1 MTEKVGAVMVVG
13 GGIAGIQ
20 ASLDLAES
28 GYYVYLVEASPAIG
42 GVMAQLDKTFPTNDC
57 SMCILSP
64 KLVEAGRHLNIQAL
78 TYSEVVKVEGNPG
91 DFEITVRKKPR
102 FIDPSKCT
110 GCGECPQAC
119 PVPIKSLFD
128 EGLVDRKA
136 IYRPY
141 AQAFPNIFTIEK
153 GDRAPCGLTCPARI
167 NVQGYVALIGAGKY
181 KEALQLIRENLPLPG
196 VLGRI
201 CPHPCEKEC
210 NRKELDQPVAIC
222 ELKRF
227 VADQVK
233 TEIPIQKEEAKGER
247 VAIVGS
253 GPAGLAASAF
263 LAQKGYPVTIFEA
276 LPVIGGM
283 LYAGIPSYRLPR
295 EILEE
300 EVKTIQSLGVEIK
313 TNSPIGPNLTFDDL
327 FRQGY
332 RAIFLAVGAH
342 QDQKLG
348 IPGEENPNIIPGVVF
363 LRKANLGQKVEVG
376 QRVAVIGGG
385 NVAIDAARTAL
396 RMGAKEVSIIYRRS
410 RSEMPAY
417 EEDIEEAEAEG
428 IKFQLL
434 ATPTE
439 IIVKGGKISSLRCIR
454 MELGEPDAS
463 GRRRPIPIQGS
474 DFSVEVDTV
483 IPAIGQTPDLSFLKG
498 MEMGVNP
505 QGTIKVDP
513 TTLQTSREGIFAGG
527 DAVTG
532 PWIAIEAVA
541 AGKEAA
547 ISIDRYLRG
556 QNLSEGREKP
566 KLEKA
571 RFEEIY
577 ADQPKAPRVRMEML
591 PIEERQKTFS
601 EVKKGFTEEE
611 AKREALRCLNCG
623 LCSECLQCVALCKAG
638 AVNHQLKEETVT
650 FHVGSIILSPGFDE
664 YDAGRLKA
672 YGYGRLPNV
681 ITSIQFERILSAS
694 GPFQGNLLRPSD
706 RTAPKK
712 VAWIQCAGSRDM
724 TGNDGNEYCSSV
736 CCMYAIKEAVI
747 AKEHHHEVEPTIFYM
762 DIRAHGKDFDAYYE
776 RAKKEYGVRFIRSM
790 VSRVAERPK
799 TKNLI
804 ITYVDSEGRVKEE
817 EFDLVVLSV
826 GLTPS
831 KGAKSLAQSLGLELD
846 PYGFCKTEEFSPLH
860 TSKPG
865 IYVCGA
871 FQGPKDI
878 PETVA
883 QASAAVASASNLLA
897 DVRGTLTKKKDYPAE
912 VDVKGQEP
920 RIGVFV
926 CHCGINIG
934 GVVNV
939 QEVREYAKTL
949 DGVAYVEENLYT
961 CSQDTQEKIKK
972 AIQEFQLNRVV
983 VASCSPR
990 THEPMFQETVREMG
1004 LNKYLFE
1011 MTNIRDQ
1018 CSWVHMHQPKE
1029 ATEKAKELLRMAVA
1043 KSRLLQP
1050 LKEPVV
1056 EVTKKGLVIGG
1067 GLSGM
1072 RAALELARQGL
1083 DCALVERETELGG
1096 NLRHIYSTIDG
1107 NDPQELLRNTVKQ
1120 VTENPRIQVF
1130 TKAEL
1135 KNLNGYVGNFKS
1147 IISTNGSEKEFEH
1160 GVVIVAVGAKESTPT
1175 EYLYG
1180 QDRRVITQKELEEKI
1195 AHQWEEVHRSRN
1207 IVMIQCVGSRTP
1219 ERPNCSRICCSVAIK
1234 NALKI
1239 KEKNPDAKVTILYR
1253 DIRTYGLMER
1263 YYTQA
1268 RNQGI
1273 EFIQY
1278 ELDAKPDL
1286 KVEGGLLQLKV
1297 KDRILGEE
1305 VILQPDLVVLASAIV
1320 PYENEALAKM
1330 LKVPLTADGFFL
1342 EAHMKLRPVDFAT
1355 DGIFLAG
1362 LAHFPKT
1369 ISESISQADAA
1380 VARATASIAK
1390 GYVSVLPTISE
1401 VDQTRCVGCGL
1412 CELLCPFS
1420 AIRVVETEKG
1430 SKAETIAASCKGC
1443 GVCSASCPQ
1452 KAATVHHFSDEQLTA
1467 QIEALITLKGKESS
1481 LTKRIIAKWTL

>member
-1 MTEKVGAVMVVG
+1 MVVG

-28 GYYVYLVEASPAIG
+28 GYYVYLVEASPVIG

-64 KLVEAGRHLNIQAL
+64 KLVEAGRHLNIMPL
-78 TYSEVVKVEGNPG
+78 TYSEVIDVKGEPGN
-91 DFEITVRKKPR
+91 FEVTVRKKSR
-102 FIDPSKCT
+102 YIDPLKCT
-110 GCGECPQAC
+110 GCGECPEVC
-119 PVPIKSLFD
+119 PVLIKSQFD
-128 EGLVDRKA
+128 EGLIDRKA

-153 GDRAPCGLTCPARI
+153 GDRAPCGLTCPAHI

-181 KEALQLIRENLPLPG
+181 SEALSLIRENLPLPG

-210 NRKELDQPVAIC
+210 NRKDLDDPIAIC

-227 VADQVK
+227 VSDQVK
-233 TEIPIQKEEAKGER
+233 TGISIQKEEAKEEK

-253 GPAGLAASAF
+253 GPAGLTASTF
-263 LAQKGYPVTIFEA
+263 LAQKGYQVTIFEA

-283 LYAGIPSYRLPR
+283 LYTGIPSYRLPR

-300 EVKTIQSLGVEIK
+300 EIKTIQSLGVEIK
-313 TNSPIGPNLTFDDL
+313 TNSPIGPNLTLDDL

-332 RAIFLAVGAH
+332 GAIFLAVGAH

-348 IPGEENPNIIPGVVF
+348 IPGEENPNVFPGVVF
-363 LRKANLGQKVEVG
+363 LRKANLGQKFDLG

-385 NVAIDAARTAL
+385 NVAVDAARTAL
-396 RMGAKEVSIIYRRS
+396 RLGAKEVTIIYRRS
-410 RSEMPAY
+410 RNEMPAY
-417 EEDIEEAEAEG
+417 EEDVEEADGEG
-428 IKFQLL
+428 VKFQFL
-434 ATPTE
+434 AAPTE
-439 IIVKGGKISSLRCIR
+439 IVLKDGKIASLRCIR

-463 GRRRPIPIQGS
+463 GRRRPIPILGS
-474 DFSVEVDTV
+474 DFLVDVDTI

-498 MEMGVNP
+498 IEIETTS

-513 TTLQTSREGIFAGG
+513 ITLQTSKEGIFAGG
-527 DAVTG
+527 DATTG

-541 AGKEAA
+541 SGKEAA
-547 ISIDRYLRG
+547 VSIDRYLRG
-556 QNLSEGREKP
+556 ENLYEGRPKP

-577 ADQPKAPRVRMEML
+577 ADQPKAPRERMEML
-591 PIEERQKTFS
+591 SIDERMKSFS
-601 EVKKGFTEEE
+601 EVKKGFTEEQ

-638 AVNHQLKEETVT
+638 AVNHQMKEEIIK
-650 FHVGSIILSPGFDE
+650 FRAGSIILSPGFDE
-664 YDAGRLKA
+664 FDANRLAA
-672 YGYGRLPNV
+672 YGYGRLSNV

-706 RTAPKK
+706 QKPPKK

-747 AKEHHHEVEPTIFYM
+747 AKEHHHDVEPTIFYM

-776 RAKKEYGVRFIRSM
+776 RAKREYGVRFIRSM

-799 TKNLI
+799 TKNLV
-804 ITYVDSEGRVKEE
+804 ITYVDSEGRIKEE

-831 KGAKSLAQSLGLELD
+831 QGAKELAQKLGLKLD
-846 PYGFCKTEEFSPLH
+846 VYGFCKTEEFSPLQ
-860 TSKPG
+860 TSQPG
-865 IYVCGA
+865 IFVCGA

-883 QASAAVASASNLLA
+883 QASAAVASASTLLS

-912 VDVKGQEP
+912 VDVKGQIP

-934 GVVNV
+934 GVINV
-939 QEVREYAKTL
+939 PEVKEYARTL
-949 DGVAYVEENLYT
+949 PGVVYVEENLYT

-972 AIQEFQLNRVV
+972 AIQENQLNRVV

-990 THEPMFQETVREMG
+990 THEPMFQETIREMG

-1018 CSWVHMHQPKE
+1018 CSWVHMRQPRE

-1050 LKEPVV
+1050 LKEPLV
-1056 EVTKKGLVIGG
+1056 EVIKKGLVIGG

-1072 RAALELARQGL
+1072 RAALELARQGF
-1083 DCALVERETELGG
+1083 DCALVEREALLGG
-1096 NLRHIYSTIDG
+1096 NLCHIYHTIEG
-1107 NDPQELLRNTVKQ
+1107 NDPQALLRKTIQEVVDHPK
-1120 VTENPRIQVF
+1120 IQVF
-1130 TKAEL
+1130 TKATL
-1135 KNLNGYVGNFKS
+1135 KDLNGYVGNFKS
-1147 IISTNGSEKEFEH
+1147 VISANGSEKEFEH
-1160 GVVIVAVGAKESTPT
+1160 GVVIVAIGAKESIPS

-1180 QDRRVITQKELEEKI
+1180 QDERVITQKELEERI
-1195 AHQWEEVHRSRN
+1195 FHRWDEVNRCRH
-1207 IVMIQCVGSRTP
+1207 IVMIQCVGSRTQ
-1219 ERPNCSRICCSVAIK
+1219 ERPNCSRICCSMAIK
-1234 NALKI
+1234 NGLKI
-1239 KEKNPDAKVTILYR
+1239 KEKNPDTKVTILYR
-1253 DIRTYGLMER
+1253 DIRTYGLMEQ

-1268 RNQGI
+1268 RNKGI

-1278 ELDAKPDL
+1278 ELDSKPDL
-1286 KVEGGLLQLKV
+1286 RVERGLLQLKV
-1297 KDRILGEE
+1297 NDRILGEE
-1305 VILQPDLVVLASAIV
+1305 VTLQPDLVVLSSAIISH
-1320 PYENEALAKM
+1320 ENETLAKM
-1330 LKVPLTADGFFL
+1330 LKVPLTSDGFFL

-1362 LAHFPKT
+1362 MAHFPKSIT
-1369 ISESISQADAA
+1369 ESISQADAA
-1380 VARATASIAK
+1380 VARATAAIAK

-1452 KAATVHHFSDEQLTA
+1452 KAATVHHFSDEQVTA
-1467 QIEALITLKGKESS
+1467 QIEALLPLMEKE
-1481 LTKRIIAKWTL
+1481 AA

>member
-1 MTEKVGAVMVVG
+1 MAEKVGAVMVVG

-20 ASLDLAES
+20 SSLDLAES

-64 KLVEAGRHLNIQAL
+64 KLVEAGRHLNIQTL
-78 TYSEVVKVEGNPG
+78 TYSEVTQVEGGPG
-91 DFEITVRKKPR
+91 NFEVTVKKKSR
-102 FIDPSKCT
+102 YVDPSKCT
-110 GCGECPQAC
+110 GCGECPEVC
-119 PVPIKSLFD
+119 PVPIKNQFD

-141 AQAFPNIFTIEK
+141 AQAFPNIFTIDK
-153 GDRAPCGLTCPARI
+153 GDRAPCGLTCPAHI
-167 NVQGYVALIGAGKY
+167 NVQGYVALVGAGKY
-181 KEALQLIRENLPLPG
+181 KEALSLIWENLPLPG

-201 CPHPCEKEC
+201 CPHPCEREC
-210 NRKELDQPVAIC
+210 NRKELDKPVAIC

-233 TEIPIQKEEAKGER
+233 EIPLQKEEAKEER
-247 VAIVGS
+247 VAVVGS
-253 GPAGLAASAF
+253 GPAGLTAAAC

-276 LPVIGGM
+276 LPVMGGM
-283 LYAGIPSYRLPR
+283 LYTGIPSYRLPR
-295 EILEE
+295 DILEE
-300 EVKTIQSLGVEIK
+300 EIKTIQSLGVEIK
-313 TNSPIGPNLTFDDL
+313 TNSPIGPHLTLDDL
-327 FRQGY
+327 FRQDY

-348 IPGEENPNIIPGVVF
+348 VPGEENPRVVPGVIF
-363 LRKANLGQKVEVG
+363 LRKVNLGEKVEVG
-376 QRVAVIGGG
+376 ERVGVIGGG
-385 NVAIDAARTAL
+385 NVAIDAARAAL
-396 RMGAKEVSIIYRRS
+396 RLGSKEVTIIYRRS
-410 RSEMPAY
+410 RDEMPAY
-417 EEDIEEAEAEG
+417 EEDIEEAEEEG
-428 IKFQLL
+428 IKFQFL
-434 ATPTE
+434 AAPTE
-439 IIVKGGKISSLRCIR
+439 IVSKDGKGISLRCIR

-463 GRRRPIPIQGS
+463 GRRRPIPVKGS
-474 DFSVEVDTV
+474 DFLVELDTV
-483 IPAIGQTPDLSFLKG
+483 IPAIGQAPDLSFLKG
-498 MEMGVNP
+498 TEIETAP

-513 TTLQTSREGIFAGG
+513 VTLQTSRPGLFAGG
-527 DAVTG
+527 DAVSG

-556 QNLSEGREKP
+556 KNLSEGREKP
-566 KLEKA
+566 KPEKA
-571 RFEEIY
+571 RYEEIY
-577 ADQPKAPRVRMEML
+577 AGQPKAPRERMERL
-591 PIEERQKTFS
+591 PIEERRKSFS
-601 EVKKGFTEEE
+601 EVKKGLTEEQ

-623 LCSECLQCVALCKAG
+623 LCSECLQCVAICKAG
-638 AVNHQLKEETVT
+638 AINHLMKEETVT
-650 FHVGSIILSPGFDE
+650 FRVGSIILSPGFDE
-664 YDAGRLKA
+664 FDANRLAA
-672 YGYGRLPNV
+672 YGYGRLSNV

-706 RTAPKK
+706 RKAPKK

-724 TGNDGNEYCSSV
+724 TKDGANEYCSSV

-790 VSRVAERPK
+790 ISKVSEKPRS
-799 TKNLI
+799 KNLL
-804 ITYVDSEGRVKEE
+804 ITYVDGEGSIKEE

-826 GLTPS
+826 GLNPS
-831 KGAKSLAQSLGLELD
+831 KGAKEVAQRLGLELND
-846 PYGFCKTEEFSPLH
+846 YGFCKTEEFSPLR

-883 QASAAVASASNLLA
+883 QASAAVAGASAFLS

-912 VDVKGQEP
+912 IDVKEQEP

-939 QEVREYAKTL
+939 PEVREYAKTL
-949 DGVAYVEENLYT
+949 DGVAYVDENLYT

-972 AIQEFQLNRVV
+972 AIQENQLNRVV

-990 THEPMFQETVREMG
+990 THEPLFQETIRETG

-1018 CSWVHMHQPKE
+1018 CSWVHMHQPEE
-1029 ATEKAKELLRMAVA
+1029 ATQKAKDLLRMAVA
-1043 KSRLLQP
+1043 RSKLLEP
-1050 LKEPVV
+1050 LREPLV
-1056 EVTKKGLVIGG
+1056 EVIKRGLVLGG

-1072 RAALELARQGL
+1072 RAALDLARQGF
-1083 DCALVERETELGG
+1083 DCALVEKEAELGG
-1096 NLRHIYSTIDG
+1096 NLRTIYSTIDG
-1107 NDPQELLRNTVKQ
+1107 NDPQELLRNTVKE
-1120 VTENPRIQVF
+1120 VLENPRIQVF
-1130 TKAEL
+1130 TKTEL
-1135 KNLNGYVGNFKS
+1135 KVLGGYVGNFKS
-1147 IISTNGSEKEFEH
+1147 LLSTNGTEKEFEH

-1195 AHQWEEVHRSRN
+1195 ALHGEEINRCRN

-1219 ERPNCSRICCSVAIK
+1219 ERPNCSRICCSVAVK

-1239 KEKNPDAKVTILYR
+1239 KERNPDAKVTILYR

-1268 RNQGI
+1268 RNAGVQ
-1273 EFIQY
+1273 FIQY
-1278 ELDAKPDL
+1278 ELDAKPGL
-1286 KVEGGLLQLKV
+1286 RVEGGSLNLHV
-1297 KDRILGEE
+1297 KDRILGED
-1305 VILQPDLVVLASAIV
+1305 VILRPDLVVLASAIV

-1380 VARATASIAK
+1380 AARATAAIAK
-1390 GYVSVLPTISE
+1390 GYVSVLPTISA

-1443 GVCSASCPQ
+1443 GICASSCPQ
-1452 KAATVHHFSDEQLTA
+1452 KAVTVLHFSDEEFSA
-1467 QIEALITLKGKESS
+1467 QIDALFASGEKEA
-1481 LTKRIIAKWTL
+1481 A

>member
-1 MTEKVGAVMVVG
+1 MADKVGAVMVVG

-64 KLVEAGRHLNIQAL
+64 KLVEAGRHLNIQTL
-78 TYSEVVKVEGNPG
+78 TYSEVVKVEGEPG
-91 DFEITVRKKPR
+91 NFEITVRKKPR
-102 FIDPSKCT
+102 YIDPTKCT

-119 PVPIKSLFD
+119 PVHIKSQFD
-128 EGLVDRKA
+128 EGLVDRRA

-153 GDRAPCGLTCPARI
+153 GERAPCGLTCPAQI

-181 KEALQLIRENLPLPG
+181 SEALSLIYENLPLPG

-210 NRKELDQPVAIC
+210 NRKDLDKPVAIC
-222 ELKRF
+222 GLKRF
-227 VADQVK
+227 LADQAK
-233 TEIPIQKEEAKGER
+233 AEIPIKKEEANEER
-247 VAIVGS
+247 IAIVGS
-253 GPAGLAASAF
+253 GPAGLTAAAF
-263 LAQKGYPVTIFEA
+263 LSLKGYPVTIFEA
-276 LPVIGGM
+276 LPVMGGM

-295 EILEE
+295 DILEDE
-300 EVKTIQSLGVEIK
+300 IKTIQSLGVEIK
-313 TNSPIGPNLTFDDL
+313 TNSPIGPNLTLDNL
-327 FRQGY
+327 FKQGY
-332 RAIFLAVGAH
+332 RAIFLAIGAH

-348 IPGEENPNIIPGVVF
+348 IPGEGNPNVIPGVVF
-363 LRKANLGQKVEVG
+363 LRKVNLNQKVEIG

-396 RMGAKEVSIIYRRS
+396 RMGSKDVTIIYRRS
-410 RSEMPAY
+410 LEEMPAY
-417 EEDIEEAEAEG
+417 EEDVEEAEAEG
-428 IKFQLL
+428 IKIQFL
-434 ATPTE
+434 AAPIE
-439 IIVKGGKISSLRCIR
+439 VVSKSKEAISLRCIK

-463 GRRRPIPIQGS
+463 GRKRPIPIKGS
-474 DFSVEVDTV
+474 DFTVEVDNV
-483 IPAIGQTPDLSFLKG
+483 ISAIGQIPDLSFMKG
-498 MEMGVNP
+498 MGIETTNR
-505 QGTIKVDP
+505 GTIQVDP
-513 TTLQTSREGIFAGG
+513 ISLQTSRKGIFAGG

-532 PWIAIEAVA
+532 PAIAIDAVV
-541 AGKEAA
+541 AGKEVA
-547 ISIDRYLRG
+547 ISIDRYLKG
-556 QNLSEGREKP
+556 EDLCEGRPIPKP
-566 KLEKA
+566 EKA

-577 ADQPKAPRVRMEML
+577 DDQPKAPREQMEMI
-591 PIEERQKTFS
+591 PIEERKKTFS
-601 EVKKGFTEEE
+601 EVKKGFTEEQ
-611 AKREALRCLNCG
+611 AQKEALRCLNCG

-638 AVNHQLKEETVT
+638 AVNHQMKEEIMK
-650 FHVGSIILSPGFDE
+650 FRAGSIILSPGFDE
-664 YDAGRLKA
+664 YDANRLAA
-672 YGYGRLPNV
+672 YGYGRYSNV
-681 ITSIQFERILSAS
+681 ISSIQFERILSAS
-694 GPFQGNLLRPSD
+694 GPFQGNLSRPSD
-706 RTAPKK
+706 RKAPKK

-724 TGNDGNEYCSSV
+724 TGNGGNEYCSSV

-776 RAKKEYGVRFIRSM
+776 RAKREYGVRFIRSM

-799 TKNLI
+799 TKNLMI
-804 ITYVDSEGRVKEE
+804 AYVDSEGKVKEE
-817 EFDLVVLSV
+817 EFELVVLSV

-831 KGAKSLAQSLGLELD
+831 KGAKELAQKLGLELNT
-846 PYGFCKTEEFSPLH
+846 YGFCKTEEFSPLQ
-860 TSKPG
+860 TSQPG

-883 QASAAVASASNLLA
+883 QASAAVTGASTLLA
-897 DVRGTLTKKKDYPAE
+897 DVRGTLTKKKEYPAE
-912 VDVKGQEP
+912 VDVTGQEP

-939 QEVREYAKTL
+939 QEVKDYAKTL
-949 DGVAYVEENLYT
+949 DQVAYVEENLYT

-972 AIQEFQLNRVV
+972 AIQENQLNRVV

-990 THEPMFQETVREMG
+990 THEPMFQETIREMG

-1043 KSRLLQP
+1043 KSKLLQS

-1072 RAALELARQGL
+1072 RAVLELARQGL
-1083 DCALVERETELGG
+1083 DCALVEKEAELGG
-1096 NLRHIYSTIDG
+1096 NLRHIYHTIEG
-1107 NDPQELLRNTVKQ
+1107 NDSQALLQKTISEVL
-1120 VTENPRIQVF
+1120 ENPRIQVF

-1135 KNLNGYVGNFKS
+1135 KNLGGYVGNFKS

-1180 QDRRVITQKELEEKI
+1180 QDGRVITQKELEEKI
-1195 AHQWEEVHRSRN
+1195 ALRGEEINRCRH

-1219 ERPNCSRICCSVAIK
+1219 ERPNCSRICCSVAVK

-1239 KEKNPDAKVTILYR
+1239 KGKNPEIKVTILYR

-1273 EFIQY
+1273 EFTQY
-1278 ELDAKPDL
+1278 ELDSKPDL

-1305 VILQPDLVVLASAIV
+1305 VTLQPDLVVLASAIV

-1362 LAHFPKT
+1362 MAHFPKSIT
-1369 ISESISQADAA
+1369 ESISQADAA

-1401 VDQTRCVGCGL
+1401 VDQTRCLGCGL

-1452 KAATVHHFSDEQLTA
+1452 KAVTVHHFTDEQLTA
-1467 QIEALITLKGKESS
+1467 QIEALLPVEGK
-1481 LTKRIIAKWTL
+1481 KAA